1 MQRITKLLEKVKSY
15 YDGKDID
22 MIQEAYLFAREAHQ
36 GQLRNSGEPYIVH
49 PLRVAYT
56 LAELELD
63 VSTIS
68 AGLLHDVLEDTKIT
82 MAELEQK
89 FGTEVSQLV
98 DGVTKLGKLEY
109 KSKEEQQAENL
120 RKMFLAM
127 AKDIRVILIKL
138 ADRLHNMQT
147 LKHHSPEKQKRIAQ
161 ETLEI
166 YAPLA
171 HRLGIFHLKWE
182 LEDLSLRYLEPER
195 YYELVERI
203 AVRRQERE
211 EQVNQVI
218 ERLKSQLSA
227 IGVKADLS
235 GRPKNFYSIYNKMMK
250 QNKDLSEIFDLMAI
264 RIIVDSI
271 KDCYG
276 TLGIVH
282 TLWKPLPG
290 RFKDYIAMP
299 KPNMYQSLHTT
310 VIGPRGEPF
319 EIQIRTWD
327 MHRTAEYGIAAHWL
341 YKEGGKLDKDMDK
354 KVSWLRQLLEW
365 QLELRDAHE
374 FMESLKIDLFSDTV
388 FVFTPKGDVIELPA
402 GAIPIDFAYR
412 VHSEVGHRCV
422 GARVNGRMVP
432 IDYRLGNGDI
442 VEIITSKQS
451 GPSRDWL
458 KIVKTTQAKSR
469 IRTWFKKEQ
478 REENIVRG
486 REILEREIKKQ
497 GSELADWVRAEKLQE
512 ASKRFNFLSVE
523 ELYAAVGVGTLS
535 ALQVIGKLK
544 EDFQKER
551 KASLGEEEQV
561 NALLEARP
569 RAGKEKRKAGVRV
582 LGLDNMAVKFSHCC
596 NPLPGDVIA
605 GYITR
610 GRGVSIHRADCPN
623 LAGYRRNEPERIIEV
638 AWDVES
644 QPGYQVEVEVKA
656 LDRSRLTTDVMNTI
670 ADSRIP
676 IISVYARAN
685 KQKQATINLTL
696 EINNVEQLQSILQKI
711 KKVNGITEVRRV
723 VPSQG

>member
-1 MQRITKLLEKVKSY
+1 MPITKLLDKVKSY
-15 YDGKDID
+15 YDGKDIE
-22 MIQEAYLFAREAHQ
+22 MIQEAYLFAQEAHQ
-36 GQLRNSGEPYIVH
+36 GQFRNSGEPYIVH
-49 PLRVAYT
+49 PIRVAYT

-68 AGLLHDVLEDTKIT
+68 AGLLHDVLEDTQKT
-82 MAELEQK
+82 MSEIERK
-89 FGTEVSQLV
+89 FGLEVGQLV

-147 LKHHSPEKQKRIAQ
+147 LRHHSPEKQKTIAQ

-171 HRLGIFHLKWE
+171 HRLGIFRLKWE
-182 LEDLSLRYLEPER
+182 LEDLALRFLDPER

-218 ERLKSQLSA
+218 ERLKAQLSTVG
-227 IGVKADLS
+227 IKADLS
-235 GRPKNFYSIYNKMMK
+235 GRPKNFYSIYNKMVH
-250 QNKDLSEIFDLMAI
+250 QNKDLSEIFDLMAV
-264 RIIVDSI
+264 RIIVDSV

-310 VIGPRGEPF
+310 VIGPRGDPF

-327 MHRTAEYGIAAHWL
+327 MHRTAEYGIAAHWI
-341 YKEGGKLDKDMDK
+341 YKEGGKLDKDLDK
-354 KVSWLRQLLEW
+354 KISWLRQLLEW

-412 VHSEVGHRCV
+412 VHSEVGHKCI

-432 IDYRLGNGDI
+432 LDYRLNNGDI
-442 VEIITSKQS
+442 IEIMTSKQS

-458 KIVKTTQAKSR
+458 KMVKTTQSKTR
-469 IRTWFKKEQ
+469 IRQWFKKEQ
-478 REENIVRG
+478 REENAVRG
-486 REILEREIKKQ
+486 RESLEREIKKQ
-497 GSELADWVRAEKLQE
+497 GSELVDWVRADKLQE
-512 ASKRFNFLSVE
+512 VARRFNFLSTD

-535 ALQVIGKLK
+535 SLQVVGKLK

-551 KASLGEEEQV
+551 KATLGESEQV
-561 NALLEARP
+561 SAIIEVRS
-569 RAGKEKRKAGVRV
+569 RASEGRSSTGVRV
-582 LGLDNMAVKFSHCC
+582 LGLDNMAVRFSHCC
-596 NPLPGDVIA
+596 NPLPGDIIV

-610 GRGVSIHRADCPN
+610 GRGVSIHRTDCPN
-623 LAGYRRNEPERIIEV
+623 LNGYRRHEPERIIEV
-638 AWDVES
+638 SWDVQS

-656 LDRSRLTTDVMNTI
+656 LDRARLTTDVMNTI

-676 IISVYARAN
+676 IISVYARTN

-696 EINNVEQLQSILQKI
+696 EITNVDHLQSILQKI
-711 KKVNGITEVRRV
+711 KRVDGITEVRRV
-723 VPSQG
+723 LPSQG